1 MAVLQSVKRG
11 LRRRKGVVFVAQW
24 AWLLGRAGARARGV
38 VVRFRGWWMWMG
50 EREEV
55 GRRARERAWEAR
67 ARAVRGRRNPYGISI
82 VRDCGSCTR
91 LLVCLL

>member
-11 LRRRKGVVFVAQW
+11 LRQRKGLVFVAQW
-24 AWLLGRAGARARGV
+24 AWLLGTAGARARRV
-38 VVRFRGWWMWMG
+38 EVRFRGRWMWMG

-55 GRRARERAWEAR
+55 GRRARERAGKE
-67 ARAVRGRRNPYGISI
+67 RRNSYGISI
-82 VRDCGSCTR
+82 VRDCGSCTT